1 MGKGDFNC
9 HLWVTLQRGLIPAF
23 PRKNTSFPSL
33 LQSKTPRF
41 SCNLGFGALAPK
53 LSRKSSSSPKNPT
66 ATTPGSSRLN
76 PNPTP
81 PESIPLDPS
90 RLEQQIT
97 GAFPERPKVWDTG
110 GNICSWPG
118 RAGRGRCELFNSGAM
133 TSINNGRC
141 FPTCGKRPGKQLDP
155 NQSIGSRP

>member
-1 MGKGDFNC
+1 MSPVGHTLEGADPCFSLEKHLLSLSAPIQKSKIQLQFGIWRSGSQIIPQKQLQPQKSDCNNTGK
-9 HLWVTLQRGLIPAF
+9 LQAKP
-23 PRKNTSFPSL
+23 
-33 LQSKTPRF
+33 
-41 SCNLGFGALAPK
+41 
-53 LSRKSSSSPKNPT
+53 KSSPPT
-66 ATTPGSSRLN
+66 EP
-76 PNPTP
+76 
-81 PESIPLDPS
+81 IPLDPS

-97 GAFPERPKVWDTG
+97 GAFPECPKVWDTG

-155 NQSIGSRP
+155 NQSTGSRP